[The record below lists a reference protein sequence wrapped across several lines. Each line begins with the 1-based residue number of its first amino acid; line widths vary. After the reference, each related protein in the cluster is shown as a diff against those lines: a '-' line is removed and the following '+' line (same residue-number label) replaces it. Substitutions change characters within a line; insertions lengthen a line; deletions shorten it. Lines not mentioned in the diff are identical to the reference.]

1 MKSYIKMTIE
11 QQHRRPVIYQLL
23 PRLFGNRNTTNTP
36 DGTLEQN
43 GCGKFD
49 DISSNAL
56 ESIKEL
62 GTTHLWYTGIIE
74 HAHLTDY
81 SKYGIVKDYPDVV
94 KGKAGSPYATKDYYD
109 VDPDLANSVPDRMQ
123 EFEALVRRTHD
134 AGLKVIIDLVP
145 NHVAR
150 QYVSDA
156 KPEGVTDFGEDD
168 NPSKAFQRDNNFYY
182 LPGTTFQSPVASLG
196 NEGWKE
202 EPAKATGNDC
212 FKPNPSVNDWYETVK
227 LNYGVDYETG
237 EKHFSPVPDT
247 WKKMR
252 DVVLFWASKKVDG
265 FRCDM
270 AAMVPVEFW
279 TWMIDE
285 VKRQYPS
292 LQFIGE
298 IYDTDRYHEFIFKA
312 GFDFLY
318 DKELFYNTMRGVIT
332 GNRPAIELTSCWQ
345 CTEGFQHH
353 MVYFLE
359 NHDEQ
364 RIASSFF
371 ANDPWKALPGA
382 VLMATMQRNPL
393 LIYFGQELGEKGMD
407 QEGFSSLDGRTSIFD
422 YWSPERIQEWTG
434 KGDFQAENLPDEVRQ
449 LRKEYS
455 TILNLS
461 HQAPA
466 LVKGLFY
473 DLSWSNVRNEAFNTS
488 SLFAYFRYC
497 SEQILLVIAN
507 FSDNDLDYRLHI
519 PSHFFELA
527 GLSDRFYFTGHNL
540 LKKNKMIQFPAEVAQ
555 NAGIGGHLKK
565 YSASVYELKYEI
577 MKRG

>member
-1 MKSYIKMTIE
+1 MTIE
-11 QQHRRPVIYQLL
+11 QQYRRTVIYQLL
-23 PRLFGNRNTTNTP
+23 PRYFGNRNKANIP
-36 DGTLEQN
+36 GGTIEQN

-49 DISSNAL
+49 DIGKEAL
-56 ESIKEL
+56 ERIREL
-62 GTTHLWYTGIIE
+62 GTTHVWYTGIIE

-81 SKYGIVKDYPDVV
+81 SKYGIAKDHPDVV
-94 KGKAGSPYATKDYYD
+94 KGRAGSPYAIKDYYD
-109 VDPDLANSVPDRMQ
+109 VDPDLANSVPDRMK
-123 EFEALVRRTHD
+123 EFEALVKRTHD

-156 KPEGVTDFGEDD
+156 KPDGVTDFGEDD
-168 NPSKAFQRDNNFYY
+168 DVSKAFHRDNNFYY
-182 LPGTTFQSPVASLG
+182 LPGTTFQSPLAAPDG
-196 NEGWKE
+196 ERWNET
-202 EPAKATGNDC
+202 PAKATGNDC
-212 FKPNPSVNDWYETVK
+212 YKSNPSLNDWYETVK
-227 LNYGVDYETG
+227 LNYGVDYLTG
-237 EKHFSPVPDT
+237 EKHFSPIPDT

-285 VKRQYPS
+285 VKRQYPL
-292 LQFIGE
+292 LQFIAE
-298 IYDTDRYHEFIFKA
+298 IYDTERYHEFIFKA

-318 DKELFYNTMRGVIT
+318 DKELFYNTMRGVIE
-332 GNRPAIELTSCWQ
+332 GQRPAIELSSCWQ

-371 ANDPWKALPGA
+371 ADNPQKALPG
-382 VLMATMQRNPL
+382 VVVMATMQRNPL
-393 LIYFGQELGEKGMD
+393 LIYSGQEIGEKGMD
-407 QEGFSSLDGRTSIFD
+407 KEGFSGMDGRTSIFD
-422 YWSPERIQEWTG
+422 YWSPEGLRQWAG
-434 KGDFQAENLPDEVRQ
+434 DGDFNIRNLSDEARQ
-449 LRKEYS
+449 LRAEYAA
-455 TILNLS
+455 ILKLPNRE
-461 HQAPA
+461 PA

-473 DLSWSNVRNEAFNTS
+473 DLSWSNVRNEAFNS
-488 SLFAYFRYC
+488 SSVYAYFRYC

-507 FSDNDLDYRLHI
+507 FSGKELDYRLHVS
-519 PSHFFELA
+519 PHFFDLA
-527 GLSDRFYFTGHNL
+527 GLSERFYFTGHDL
-540 LKKNKMIQFPAEVAQ
+540 LKNNKMLQFPAEVAL
-555 NAGIGGHLKK
+555 NAGLGGHLKK
-565 YSASVYELKYEI
+565 HSASVYELKYEM

>member
-1 MKSYIKMTIE
+1 MTIE

-23 PRLFGNRNTTNTP
+23 PRLFGNRSTANIPGGTN
-36 DGTLEQN
+36 EQN
-43 GCGKFD
+43 GCGKFN
-49 DISSNAL
+49 DISSYAL

-62 GTTHLWYTGIIE
+62 GNTHLWYTGIIE

-81 SKYGIVKDYPDVV
+81 SKYGIAKDHPDVV
-94 KGKAGSPYATKDYYD
+94 KGRAGSPYAIKDYYD

-123 EFEALVRRTHD
+123 EFEALVKRTHD

-150 QYVSDA
+150 HYVSDA
-156 KPEGVTDFGEDD
+156 KPDGVTDFGEDD
-168 NPSKAFQRDNNFYY
+168 DVSKAFHRDNNFYY
-182 LPGTTFQSPVASLG
+182 LPGTKFQSPIVVPGSESW
-196 NEGWKE
+196 NE

-227 LNYGVDYETG
+227 LNYGVDFLKG
-237 EKHFSPVPDT
+237 ENHFSPVPDT
-247 WKKMR
+247 WKKML

-270 AAMVPVEFW
+270 AALVPVEFW

-292 LQFIGE
+292 LQFIAE
-298 IYDTDRYHEFIFKA
+298 IYDSERYHEFIFKA

-318 DKELFYNTMRGVIT
+318 DKELFYNTMRGVIK
-332 GNRPAIELTSCWQ
+332 GHRPAIELTSCWQ
-345 CTEGFQHH
+345 CTDGFQHH

-371 ANDPWKALPGA
+371 ADNPQKALPG
-382 VLMATMQRNPL
+382 VVVMATMQRNPL
-393 LIYFGQELGEKGMD
+393 LIYSGQELGEKGMD
-407 QEGFSSLDGRTSIFD
+407 KEGFSGMDGRTSIFD
-422 YWSPERIQEWTG
+422 YWSPERIQQWAG
-434 KGDFQAENLPDEVRQ
+434 DGDFKVDNLPDEVRQ
-449 LRKEYS
+449 LRQNYS
-455 TILNLS
+455 VILNLS
-461 HQAPA
+461 HKAPA
-466 LVKGLFY
+466 LMKGLFY
-473 DLSWSNVRNEAFNTS
+473 DLSWSNVRNEAFNS
-488 SLFAYFRYC
+488 SSVYAYFRYC

-507 FSDNDLDYRLHI
+507 FSGKDLDYRLHV
-519 PSHFFELA
+519 PPHFFDLA
-527 GLSDRFYFTGHNL
+527 GLSERFYFTGHDL
-540 LKKNKMIQFPAEVAQ
+540 LKNNKMLQFPAEVAL
-555 NAGIGGHLKK
+555 NAGLGGHLKK
-565 YSASVYELKYEI
+565 HSASVYELKYEM